1 MAFQAFAQESGD
13 QIGESYMRLLLW
25 TTLMSLAFMPWARAA
40 TFDAR
45 KRQRSWRRRFARTSN
60 FPPWTINSGTCTR
73 PRSPVPPITRCS
85 RRIKRPGCLCAI
97 NAEMPIAI
105 KKAYADRINVLE
117 GTSTP
122 PLPEDFTGTYKTENA
137 EVLVQQTANG
147 RLKFYISATYHTN
160 DGEVSG
166 EVPLTGN
173 AARYVDKE
181 LDCALSFKFAPSKL
195 VVTQDGSCGMGLN
208 VSGSGSYKRV
218 SSAPPKFED

>member
-1 MAFQAFAQESGD
+1 
-13 QIGESYMRLLLW
+13 
-25 TTLMSLAFMPWARAA
+25 MSLALMPWARAA
-40 TFDAR
+40 TFDCS
-45 KRQRSWRRRFARTSN
+45 KTST
-60 FPPWTINSGTCTR
+60 FVEKAI
-73 PRSPVPPITRCS
+73 CS
-85 RRIKRPGCLCAI
+85 DKQLSALDDQLGHLYKAALASASNNAMLKADQKTWLSLRNQCGDADCL
-97 NAEMPIAI
+97 

-122 PLPEDFTGTYKTENA
+122 PSPEDFTGTYKTEYA

-160 DGEVSG
+160 VGEVSG
-166 EVPLTGN
+166 EVPLTGKT
-173 AARYVDKE
+173 ASYVDKE

-208 VSGSGSYKRV
+208 VSGSGTYKRV